1 MNETDFW
8 AGNFGNDYTDRNTGN
23 AMIESNIS
31 LFADALA
38 KTKNV
43 KTMIELGCNKG
54 LNLAAIDYIDPSI
67 VATGIDVNAKALLDL
82 ANLFEDLKKDQ
93 PYTFRSSIQD
103 FETEEKYDLVLT
115 KGVLI
120 HINPDDLP
128 TVYEKMYDLS
138 SKYILV
144 AEYFNPTPVEIT
156 YRGHHGRL
164 WKRDFAGE
172 MIDKYNLKLV
182 SYGFVYSRDKYPQ
195 DNLHYFLLSREA

>member
-31 LFADALA
+31 LFSDALA
-38 KTKNV
+38 KTKGV
-43 KTMIELGCNKG
+43 KTLIELGCNKG

-67 VATGIDVNAKALLDL
+67 VATGVDVNAKALLDL
-82 ANLFEDLKKDQ
+82 ATMFEALGKEQ
-93 PYTFRSSIQD
+93 PYTYRSSIQEFD
-103 FETEEKYDLVLT
+103 TDEKFDLVLV

-128 TVYEKMYDLS
+128 VVYDQINYLS
-138 SKYILV
+138 SKYILIC
-144 AEYFNPTPVEIT
+144 EYFNPTPMEIT

-172 MIDKYNLKLV
+172 MMDKYKLNLV
-182 SYGFVYSRDKYPQ
+182 TYGFVYSRDKFPQ
-195 DNLHYFLLSREA
+195 DNIHWFLLSKEA